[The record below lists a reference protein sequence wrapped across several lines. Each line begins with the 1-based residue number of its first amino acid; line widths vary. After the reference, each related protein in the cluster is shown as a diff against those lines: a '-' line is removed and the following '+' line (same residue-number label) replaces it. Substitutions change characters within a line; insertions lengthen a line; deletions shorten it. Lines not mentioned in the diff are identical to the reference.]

1 MGIPN
6 PPYDALKAVAEWCE
20 SVYSCQVC
28 PLNKN
33 FGCYH
38 PHEWPHIW
46 ENNNNQEVQNND

>member
-1 MGIPN
+1 MGIPT

-38 PHEWPHIW
+38 PHEWPKIW
-46 ENNNNQEVQNND
+46 ENNNQEVQNND

>member
-1 MGIPN
+1 MGIPT

-20 SVYSCQVC
+20 SMDKCFDC

-38 PHEWPHIW
+38 PHEWPKIW
-46 ENNNNQEVQNND
+46 ENNNQEVQNND